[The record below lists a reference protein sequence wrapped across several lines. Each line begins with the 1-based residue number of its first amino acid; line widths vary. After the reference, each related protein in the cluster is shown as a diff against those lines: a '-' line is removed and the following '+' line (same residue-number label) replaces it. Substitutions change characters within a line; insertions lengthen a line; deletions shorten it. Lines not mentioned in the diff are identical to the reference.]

1 MGLESVL
8 AVGAIIFA
16 IGFYGALTKRNAI
29 TVLMCLELM
38 FTAVNITAVGL
49 SRYVIPAALAQDPTG
64 MHETAM
70 QSLLTGQIFTIF
82 IITVAAAEIALG
94 LAIVMAIF
102 RNRESAFVTDATEM
116 KY

>member
-1 MGLESVL
+1 MSLENVL

-16 IGFYGALTKRNAI
+16 IGLYGALTKRNTI

-38 FTAVNITAVGL
+38 FTAVNITAVAL
-49 SRYVIPAALAQDPTG
+49 SRYVIPVALTHDP
-64 MHETAM
+64 MAVPEIAM
-70 QSLLTGQIFTIF
+70 QSLLTGQIFAIF

-94 LAIVMAIF
+94 LAIVMAVF
-102 RNRESAFVTDATEM
+102 RNRESPFVTDAREM